1 MFAIIQPSEEG
12 KCCGVNYQSI
22 SETIYTVTCDFRF
35 MHSLFLF
42 SLTPFLSWIFFEL
55 QHIFL

>member
-1 MFAIIQPSEEG
+1 MFAIIQPSKKG

-22 SETIYTVTCDFRF
+22 SEITCTVTCDFRF

-42 SLTPFLSWIFFEL
+42 SL
-55 QHIFL
+55 